1 MRRRFAMA
9 EEWTGPTERLDEFRY
24 LIPRSY
30 KPAMRTDGLI
40 FADAKMME
48 QVKKDHAP
56 EQVANVA
63 TMPGIVGR
71 ALAMPDI
78 HWGYGMPIGGVAAFD
93 YDEGVLSP
101 GSCGYDINCLAGD
114 ATVLTAHGYRVPI
127 GEFADRWRGS
137 RLACVNPAHRTKS
150 TDIAAYMRFRA
161 GVAYRV
167 RTATDVEITATA
179 EHPFLTPDGMVP
191 LKEVGDRP
199 VAVYPFRG
207 VDYEEPPADIPATEG
222 AILRPL
228 TPHQRD
234 QVRPIL
240 ARTGLIAVSPRDP
253 RFPYLLKVL
262 GFALGD
268 GHASLTP
275 HGAGVAFY
283 GRAGDLE
290 DIRADIGRVGFR
302 PTRVYTRTRHHTIR
316 TAGETYEFDHTESSF
331 TVSSTSFAA
340 LLHALGLPVGN
351 KARQDFALPPWLIRL
366 PLWQVRL
373 FLAALFGAEMSTPSA
388 VPRHGFNLNS
398 PTFSLCKREDFTAS
412 GRVVAEQVR
421 RLLERF
427 GVRVHE
433 VIHDRIPLPGTEERT
448 HRYRVVVA
456 SDDGN
461 LIRFYSTVN
470 FEYNAEK
477 RLLANAAAYYLTLK
491 AMLRRHKLRTAE
503 TARRLRDAGRSREE
517 LFGELVGLY
526 TGASFLTH
534 RLDGR
539 GGTPRAWPP
548 FPTFPQFLERVSSS
562 AGTSGIVWDRIAS
575 IEAVPVDEVYDF
587 TVVDE
592 HHNFIADGF
601 VVSNCGVR
609 LIRTDLEEKDVR
621 PRLKELVDT
630 CFRNVPSGVGEGGLV
645 KVSKADLKELT
656 EHGVAWAVDKGYAWP
671 EDPDHI
677 EANGCLPDADFS
689 KVSERAIT
697 RGKDQVG
704 SLGAGNHFLEIQKV
718 AKVFHPEAAK
728 ALGLTGVGQVCVMIH
743 TGSRG
748 FGHQIATDYI
758 DTSRHALARYKI
770 ELPDIQLA
778 CVPIHSPEGQDYWR
792 AMSCGANFAWN
803 NRQLITHGARKAFE
817 KILGRSPD
825 ELGMRIVYDVCHN
838 IVKTE
843 EHEVDGKRVRV
854 AVHRKGA
861 TRAFPPGHPE
871 TPAAYK
877 AVGQPVL
884 IPGDMGSSS
893 FVLVGLPTAMERS
906 FGSSCHGAGRAKS
919 RSAATRE
926 YRASDVIRALE
937 ARGIYLHAASKAGIV
952 EEAPGAYKDVEQV
965 VRVAEGAGL
974 TGIVAQLVPLGVVK
988 G

>member
-1 MRRRFAMA
+1 MA
-9 EEWTGPTERLDEFRY
+9 EEWTGPTERLDEFRV

-30 KPAMRTDGLI
+30 KPSMRTDGLI

-48 QVKKDHAP
+48 QVTKDHAP

-93 YDEGVLSP
+93 YDEGVVSP

-114 ATVLTAHGYRVPI
+114 ASVLTAHGYRLPI
-127 GEFADRWRGS
+127 GEFAGRWRES
-137 RLACVNPAHRTKS
+137 RLACVNPVHRTKS
-150 TDIAAYMRFRA
+150 TDIAAYMRFRV

-191 LKEVGDRP
+191 LREVGHRP
-199 VAVYPFRG
+199 VAIYPFRG
-207 VDYEEPPADIPATEG
+207 VDYKEPPAEIPATEE

-228 TPHQRD
+228 TRHQRN

-240 ARTGLIAVSPRDP
+240 ERKDLLALSPRDP
-253 RFPYLLKVL
+253 RFPYVLKVL

-268 GHASLTP
+268 GHASLKPQSAT
-275 HGAGVAFY
+275 VAFY

-290 DIRADIGRVGFR
+290 DIRADIGRIGFR
-302 PTRVYTRTRHHTIR
+302 PTRVYTRTRHHVIR
-316 TAGETYEFDHTESSF
+316 MAGETREFDHTESSF
-331 TVSSTSFAA
+331 QVSSTSFAA

-351 KARQDFALPPWLIRL
+351 KAKQDFTLPPWLFRL
-366 PLWQVRL
+366 PLWQGRL

-388 VPRHGFNLNS
+388 VSRHGYNLNS
-398 PTFSLCKREDFTAS
+398 PAFSLCKREGFAAS
-412 GRVVAEQVR
+412 GREVAEQVR
-421 RLLERF
+421 RLLGAF

-433 VIHDRIPLPGTEERT
+433 VIHDRIPLPGKEERT

-470 FEYNAEK
+470 FEYNVEK

-491 AMLRRHKLRTAE
+491 AMLRRHKTRTAE
-503 TARRLRDAGRSREE
+503 TARRLRAAGRSRAEM
-517 LFGELVGLY
+517 LGELAGLY
-526 TGASFLTH
+526 TRPSFLTH

-548 FPTFPQFLERVSSS
+548 FPTFPEFVDRVRST

-575 IEAVPVDEVYDF
+575 IEEVPVDAVYDF
-587 TVVDE
+587 TVADE

-609 LIRTDLEEKDVR
+609 LIRTNLEEKDVR

-645 KVSKADLKELT
+645 KVGKADLGDLT
-656 EHGVAWAVDKGYAWP
+656 ERGVAWAVDKGYAWP
-671 EDPDHI
+671 EDPEHI

-689 KVSERAIT
+689 KVSDRALA

-718 AKVFHPEAAK
+718 AKILHPEAAK

-748 FGHQIATDYI
+748 FGHQIASDYI
-758 DTSRHALARYKI
+758 ATSEHALKKYAI
-770 ELPDIQLA
+770 ELPDRQLA
-778 CVPIHSPEGQDYWR
+778 CVPIHSTEGQDYWR

-803 NRQLITHGARKAFE
+803 NRQVITHGMRKAFE
-817 KILGRSPD
+817 KVLGRGPD
-825 ELGMRIVYDVCHN
+825 DLGMRIVYDVCHN
-838 IVKTE
+838 IVKVE
-843 EHEVDGKRVRV
+843 EHEVDGRRVKV

-906 FGSSCHGAGRAKS
+906 FGSSCHGAGRQMS
-919 RSAATRE
+919 RKAAERM
-926 YRASDVIRALE
+926 YRVSEVVKALE
-937 ARGIYLHAASKAGIV
+937 AKGIYVHAASKDGIV
-952 EEAPGAYKDVEQV
+952 EEAPGAYKDVEAV

-974 TGIVAQLVPLGVVK
+974 TRIVAQMVPIGVVK